1 MYSQQDYDG
10 LERRFLSESAD
21 YSVRNSY
28 SQGGL
33 ARALLICT
41 ANLRY
46 IRTFNHQVNG
56 HWIENRHTFQ
66 DTYFM
71 KGTNALLAVYRLVK
85 HGLYDSA
92 YRDMRYLYETTLA
105 MRGLNREKGH
115 AATLAENLIE
125 ELEFLR
131 DVTGSDEF
139 SQWEFAYIDD
149 IHEIIR
155 AERKRLKNRPNV
167 MGEDL
172 EKWLYGYLSNRSMHP
187 VRIDG
192 SLNDERGSSFEADQL
207 LRFSLSFA
215 FGLGNEYWK
224 TYNDTPAS
232 LQLYRMVHQ
241 VAQEIRPCLPQGL
254 PAFLIG

>member
-1 MYSQQDYDG
+1 MYSQQDFDR
-10 LERRFLSESAD
+10 LEELFLSESAD
-21 YSVRNSY
+21 YSSSHPR
-28 SQGGL
+28 GEL
-33 ARALLICT
+33 ARTLLIST

-46 IRTFNHQVNG
+46 IRDFNHRVNG
-56 HWIENRHTFQ
+56 HWIGNRHTFQ

-85 HGLYDSA
+85 HGFYDSA
-92 YRDMRYLYETTLA
+92 YRDMRYLYETVLA

-115 AATLAENLIE
+115 AATLAESLIDE
-125 ELEFLR
+125 IVFLR

-139 SQWEFAYIDD
+139 SQWEFEYIDEVHD
-149 IHEIIR
+149 IIR
-155 AERKRLKNRPNV
+155 AERTRLKNRPNA
-167 MGEDL
+167 MGEEL
-172 EKWLYGYLSNRSMHP
+172 EKWLYGFLSNRNMHP

-192 SLNDERGSSFEADQL
+192 ALNDESGSAYEEDQL

-224 TYNDTPAS
+224 TYNDSPAS

-241 VAQEIRPCLPQGL
+241 VTQEIRPYLPAGL
-254 PAFLIG
+254 PTFLFD